1 MADVGV
7 MVLVAV
13 DVLVAVA
20 VAVLVTVGELVR
32 IAVVAVLVAV
42 GLLVRVT
49 MAVAV
54 AVSAA
59 VGVRLGVISKFPRP
73 GASELSAGVTFVA
86 VNSRITNKIMIIQR
100 LANLF
105 LRSRVCD
112 FSVVRVTEGTSGLLR
127 NWSTISLSSFL
138 G

>member
-1 MADVGV
+1 

-20 VAVLVTVGELVR
+20 VAVLVAVGELVR
-32 IAVVAVLVAV
+32 VAVIAVLVAV

-59 VGVRLGVISKFPRP
+59 VGVRLGETSKCPRI
-73 GASELSAGVTFVA
+73 GAEELCAG
-86 VNSRITNKIMIIQR
+86 IIL
-100 LANLF
+100 LAE
-105 LRSRVCD
+105 RSRRTKKMKM
-112 FSVVRVTEGTSGLLR
+112 SIHRSASLILR
-127 NWSTISLSSFL
+127 
-138 G
+138 GGG

>member
-1 MADVGV
+1 

-20 VAVLVTVGELVR
+20 VAVLVAVGELVR
-32 IAVVAVLVAV
+32 VAMVAVLVAV

-59 VGVRLGVISKFPRP
+59 VGVRLGETSKCPRI
-73 GASELSAGVTFVA
+73 GAEELCAGIILLA
-86 VNSRITNKIMIIQR
+86 ESSRRTKKNKMSIQR
-100 LANLF
+100 SANF
-105 LRSRVCD
+105 ILRSGD
-112 FSVVRVTEGTSGLLR
+112 
-127 NWSTISLSSFL
+127 
-138 G
+138 